1 MNVTATLFGQM
12 GTFLVLVLFVMKFLW
27 RPVLNAL
34 EDRRKRIADG
44 LAAAEKGHESQARA
58 EEQAADVLKEAR
70 EQASEIIS
78 QAQRR
83 GVEIVEESKAS
94 ARTEGERILVA
105 AHAEVDQ
112 ESMRAREALR
122 KEVGL
127 IALAGAERLL
137 RREVDAGQHAEL
149 LGQLAEEL

>member
-27 RPVLNAL
+27 KPILGAL
-34 EDRRKRIADG
+34 EDRRRRIADG
-44 LAAAEKGHESQARA
+44 LAAAEKGHEDQARA
-58 EEQAADVLKEAR
+58 EERAAEALREAR
-70 EQASEIIS
+70 EQASEIIA

-83 GVEIVEESKAS
+83 GEEIVEESKSA
-94 ARTEGERILVA
+94 ARTEGERILA
-105 AHAEVDQ
+105 AARTEIDQ
-112 ESMRAREALR
+112 ESLRARDALR
-122 KEVGL
+122 REVGR

-137 RREVDAGQHAEL
+137 RREVDAAQHAEL

>member
-27 RPVLNAL
+27 KPILQAL
-34 EDRRKRIADG
+34 EDRRTRIADG
-44 LAAAEKGHESQARA
+44 LAAAEKGHQEQARA
-58 EEQAADVLKEAR
+58 EERAAELLKDAR

-78 QAQRR
+78 HAQRR
-83 GVEIVEESKAS
+83 GEELVEESKTT

-105 AHAEVDQ
+105 ARAEIDQ
-112 ESMRAREALR
+112 ESLRAREALR
-122 KEVGL
+122 QEVGR

-137 RREVDAGQHAEL
+137 RREVDARQHAEL

>member
-58 EEQAADVLKEAR
+58 EEQAAEVLKAAR

-83 GVEIVEESKAS
+83 GVEVVEESKAS
-94 ARTEGERILVA
+94 ARAEGERILVA
-105 AHAEVDQ
+105 ARAEVDQ

>member
-27 RPVLNAL
+27 KPILNAL

-44 LAAAEKGHESQARA
+44 LAAAEEGRQELARS
-58 EEQAADVLKEAR
+58 EEEAAKVLHEAR
-70 EQASEIIS
+70 EQASEIIA

-83 GVEIVEESKAS
+83 GEEIVEESKAA
-94 ARTEGERILVA
+94 ARVEGERILVGA
-105 AHAEVDQ
+105 RGEVEQ
-112 ESMRAREALR
+112 ESLRAREALR
-122 KEVGL
+122 REVGR

-137 RREVDAGQHAEL
+137 RREVDAEQHAEL

>member
-1 MNVTATLFGQM
+1 VNVTATLFGQM

-27 RPVLNAL
+27 KPILGAL

-58 EEQAADVLKEAR
+58 EEQVAEALKDAR
-70 EQASEIIS
+70 DQAGDIIA

-83 GVEIVEESKAS
+83 GTEIVEESKAS
-94 ARTEGERILVA
+94 ARVEGERILVA
-105 AHAEVDQ
+105 ARAEIDQ
-112 ESMRAREALR
+112 ESLRAREALR
-122 KEVGL
+122 QEVGR

>member
-27 RPVLNAL
+27 RPVLAAL

-44 LAAAEKGHESQARA
+44 LAAAEKGHEEQARA
-58 EEQAADVLKEAR
+58 EERAAEVLKGAR
-70 EQASEIIS
+70 EQASEIVA

-83 GVEIVEESKAS
+83 GAEIVEESKAS
-94 ARTEGERILVA
+94 AHTEGERILVGA
-105 AHAEVDQ
+105 RAEIDQ

-137 RREVDAGQHAEL
+137 RREVDAGQHAVL

>member
-27 RPVLNAL
+27 RPILDAL

-44 LAAAEKGHESQARA
+44 LAAAEMGHESQARA
-58 EEQAADVLKEAR
+58 EEQAAANMLKEAR
-70 EQASEIIS
+70 EQASDIVA

-83 GVEIVEESKAS
+83 GAEIVEESKAA
-94 ARTEGERILVA
+94 ARTEGERLLVA
-105 AHAEVDQ
+105 ARAEIDQ
-112 ESMRAREALR
+112 ESLRAREALR

-127 IALAGAERLL
+127 IALAGAERAPARGG
-137 RREVDAGQHAEL
+137 RRAARGA
-149 LGQLAEEL
+149 GQLAEEL

>member
-27 RPVLNAL
+27 KPILNAL
-34 EDRRKRIADG
+34 EDRRTRIAEG
-44 LAAAEKGHESQARA
+44 LAAAEQGHESQARA
-58 EEQAADVLKEAR
+58 EEQAAEMLKDAR
-70 EQASEIIS
+70 EQAGDIIS

-83 GVEIVEESKAS
+83 GAEIVEESKAT
-94 ARTEGERILVA
+94 ARTEGERLLVA
-105 AHAEVDQ
+105 ARAEIDQ
-112 ESMRAREALR
+112 ESLRAREALR
-122 KEVGL
+122 KDVGR
-127 IALAGAERLL
+127 IALSGAERLL

>member
-1 MNVTATLFGQM
+1 MNITATLFGQM

-27 RPVLNAL
+27 KPVLNAL
-34 EDRRKRIADG
+34 EERRTRIADG
-44 LAAAEKGHESQARA
+44 LAAAEQGHEEQARA
-58 EEQAADVLKEAR
+58 EERAAQVLKDAR
-70 EQASEIIS
+70 EQASEILS

-83 GVEIVEESKAS
+83 GEEIVEESKTT
-94 ARTEGERILVA
+94 ARTEGDRILVA
-105 AHAEVDQ
+105 ARSEIDQ

-122 KEVGL
+122 GEVGR

-137 RREVDAGQHAEL
+137 RREVDAAQHAEL

>member
-27 RPVLNAL
+27 RPVLAAL

-44 LAAAEKGHESQARA
+44 LAAAEQGHESQARA
-58 EEQAADVLKEAR
+58 EERAAEVLKGAR
-70 EQASEIIS
+70 EQASEIVA

-83 GVEIVEESKAS
+83 GAEIVEESKAS
-94 ARTEGERILVA
+94 ARTEGERILVGA
-105 AHAEVDQ
+105 RAEIDQ

-137 RREVDAGQHAEL
+137 RREVDAGQHAVL

>member
-27 RPVLNAL
+27 KPILGAL
-34 EDRRKRIADG
+34 EDRRRRIADG
-44 LAAAEKGHESQARA
+44 LAAAEKGHEDQARA
-58 EEQAADVLKEAR
+58 EERAADALREAR
-70 EQASEIIS
+70 EQASEIIA

-83 GVEIVEESKAS
+83 GEEIVEESKSA
-94 ARTEGERILVA
+94 ARTEGERILA
-105 AHAEVDQ
+105 AARTEIDQ
-112 ESMRAREALR
+112 ESLRARDALR
-122 KEVGL
+122 GEVGR

-137 RREVDAGQHAEL
+137 RREVDAAQHAEL

>member
-27 RPVLNAL
+27 KPILNAL
-34 EDRRKRIADG
+34 EDRRTRIADG
-44 LAAAEKGHESQARA
+44 LAAAEKGREEQARA
-58 EEQAADVLKEAR
+58 EERAAEVLKEAR
-70 EQASEIIS
+70 EQASEIIA

-83 GVEIVEESKAS
+83 GGEIVEESKGA

-105 AHAEVDQ
+105 ARAEIDQ
-112 ESMRAREALR
+112 ESLRAREALR
-122 KEVGL
+122 KEVGR
-127 IALAGAERLL
+127 IALAGTERLL
-137 RREVDAGQHAEL
+137 RREVDAAQHADL

>member
-27 RPVLNAL
+27 KPVLNAL
-34 EDRRKRIADG
+34 EDRRTRIADG
-44 LAAAEKGHESQARA
+44 LAAAEQGREEQARA
-58 EEQAADVLKEAR
+58 EERAAQVLNEAR
-70 EQASEIIS
+70 ELASEIIS

-83 GVEIVEESKAS
+83 GEEIVEESKTM
-94 ARTEGERILVA
+94 ARTEGDRILVA
-105 AHAEVDQ
+105 ARSEIDQ

-122 KEVGL
+122 GEVGR
-127 IALAGAERLL
+127 IALAGAARLL
-137 RREVDAGQHAEL
+137 RREVDAAQHAEL

>member
-27 RPVLNAL
+27 RPVLDAL

-44 LAAAEKGHESQARA
+44 LAAAQKGHESQARA
-58 EEQAADVLKEAR
+58 EEQAAEVLKAAR
-70 EQASEIIS
+70 EQASEIVS

-105 AHAEVDQ
+105 ARADVDQ

>member
-27 RPVLNAL
+27 KPILNAL
-34 EDRRKRIADG
+34 EDRRTRIADG
-44 LAAAEKGHESQARA
+44 LAAAEKGREEQARA
-58 EEQAADVLKEAR
+58 EERAAEVLKGAR
-70 EQASEIIS
+70 EQASEIIA

-83 GVEIVEESKAS
+83 GGEIVEESKGA

-105 AHAEVDQ
+105 ARAEIDK
-112 ESMRAREALR
+112 ESLRAREALR
-122 KEVGL
+122 KEVGR
-127 IALAGAERLL
+127 IALAGTERLL
-137 RREVDAGQHAEL
+137 RREVDAAQHADL

>member
-58 EEQAADVLKEAR
+58 EEQAAEVLKAAR
-70 EQASEIIS
+70 EQASEIVA

-94 ARTEGERILVA
+94 ARTEGERILVGA
-105 AHAEVDQ
+105 RADVDQ

>member
-27 RPVLNAL
+27 RPILDAL

-44 LAAAEKGHESQARA
+44 LAAAEQGHESQARA
-58 EEQAADVLKEAR
+58 EEQAQEVLKEAR

-83 GVEIVEESKAS
+83 GSEIVEESKAS
-94 ARTEGERILVA
+94 ARNEGERILVA
-105 AHAEVDQ
+105 ARAEVDQ

-122 KEVGL
+122 SEVGR
-127 IALAGAERLL
+127 IALVGAERLL
-137 RREVDAGQHAEL
+137 RREVDADRHAEL

>member
-27 RPVLNAL
+27 KPVLNAL
-34 EDRRKRIADG
+34 EDRRTRIADG
-44 LAAAEKGHESQARA
+44 LAAAEKGHEEQARA
-58 EEQAADVLKEAR
+58 EERAAEVLKEAR
-70 EQASEIIS
+70 EQASDIVS

-83 GVEIVEESKAS
+83 GAEIVEESKAS
-94 ARTEGERILVA
+94 ARTEGERLLVA
-105 AHAEVDQ
+105 ARAEIDQ
-112 ESMRAREALR
+112 ESLRAREALR
-122 KEVGL
+122 KEVAR

-137 RREVDAGQHAEL
+137 RREVDAGQHAKL

>member
-27 RPVLNAL
+27 KPILSAL

-44 LAAAEKGHESQARA
+44 LAAAEEGRMELARA
-58 EEQAADVLKEAR
+58 EESAARVLREAR
-70 EQASEIIS
+70 EQASDIIA

-83 GVEIVEESKAS
+83 GEEIVEESKAA
-94 ARTEGERILVA
+94 ARVEGERILVGA
-105 AHAEVDQ
+105 RGEIEQ
-112 ESMRAREALR
+112 ESLRARDALR
-122 KEVGL
+122 REVGL

-137 RREVDAGQHAEL
+137 RREVDAGQHAAL

>member
-27 RPVLNAL
+27 KPVLNAL
-34 EDRRKRIADG
+34 EDRRTRIAEG
-44 LAAAEKGHESQARA
+44 LAAAEKGHEEQARA
-58 EEQAADVLKEAR
+58 EERAAEALKDAR
-70 EQASEIIS
+70 EQAGEIIA

-83 GVEIVEESKAS
+83 GAEIVEESKAA
-94 ARTEGERILVA
+94 ARTEGERLLVA
-105 AHAEVDQ
+105 ARAEIDQ
-112 ESMRAREALR
+112 ESLQAREALR
-122 KEVGL
+122 KEVGR

-137 RREVDAGQHAEL
+137 RREVDAGRHAEL

>member
-27 RPVLNAL
+27 RPILDAL

-44 LAAAEKGHESQARA
+44 LAAAEMGHESQARA
-58 EEQAADVLKEAR
+58 EEEAAQVLKEAR
-70 EQASEIIS
+70 EQASEIVA

-83 GVEIVEESKAS
+83 GAEIVEESKSA
-94 ARTEGERILVA
+94 ARTEGERLLDA
-105 AHAEVDQ
+105 ARADIDQ
-112 ESMRAREALR
+112 ESLRAREALR
-122 KEVGL
+122 TEVGL

-137 RREVDAGQHAEL
+137 RREVDAEQHAEL

>member
-27 RPVLNAL
+27 KPILGAL
-34 EDRRKRIADG
+34 EDRRRRIADG
-44 LAAAEKGHESQARA
+44 LAAAEKGHEDQARA
-58 EEQAADVLKEAR
+58 EERAAEALREAR
-70 EQASEIIS
+70 EQASEIIA

-83 GVEIVEESKAS
+83 GEEIVEESKSA
-94 ARTEGERILVA
+94 ARTEGERILA
-105 AHAEVDQ
+105 AARTEIDQ
-112 ESMRAREALR
+112 ESLRARDALR
-122 KEVGL
+122 GEVGR

-137 RREVDAGQHAEL
+137 RREVDAAQHAEL

>member
-27 RPVLNAL
+27 KPILAAL

-44 LAAAEKGHESQARA
+44 LAASERGREEQARA
-58 EEQAADVLKEAR
+58 EERAAQVLHEAR
-70 EQASEIIS
+70 DQASEIIA

-83 GVEIVEESKAS
+83 GAELVEESKS
-94 ARTEGERILVA
+94 AARAEGERILA
-105 AHAEVDQ
+105 AARTEIDQ
-112 ESMRAREALR
+112 ESLRAREALR
-122 KEVGL
+122 KEVGR

-137 RREVDAGQHAEL
+137 RREVDAAQHSEL